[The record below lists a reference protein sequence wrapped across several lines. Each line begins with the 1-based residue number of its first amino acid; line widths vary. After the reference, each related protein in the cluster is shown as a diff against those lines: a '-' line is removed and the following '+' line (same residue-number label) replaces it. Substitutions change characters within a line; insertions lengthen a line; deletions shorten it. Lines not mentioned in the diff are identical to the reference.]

1 MFAKGFLLYQQEKA
15 EIVIAV
21 PDLYGGQLHG
31 AGHIGDAKCIR
42 RSHER
47 LADRKSTRLNSS
59 HT

>member
-47 LADRKSTRLNSS
+47 LAQ
-59 HT
+59 